1 MSTETT
7 ILPRMRKEGMWPKPP
22 ALKKKCSFS
31 PAASAA
37 RQRHAR
43 VSFEAAISCRSGTL
57 VNVTLQNVTISMVRE
72 NTSQRCFDRARGTR
86 GSVQQFIPRHLLQVL
101 QHACDVDQVHY
112 VACDIAHAGAPSVCV
127 LRERSVSHRHPLSRR
142 TSSTVPTLTPRDSR
156 EPESCVA
163 EL

>member
-112 VACDIAHAGAPSVCV
+112 VACDIAHAGAPSASCV
-127 LRERSVSHRHPLSRR
+127 NAACRTATLSHAALAL
-142 TSSTVPTLTPRDSR
+142 PTLTPRDSR
-156 EPESCVA
+156 EPESCVD